1 MKKMSTV
8 LIFKK
13 ELFSNMFF
21 WLDNFIMFV
30 TVFLYFLSFALGNQP
45 LIFICLALFFVSALV
60 HFFIISF
67 LKKKLLSCPGTTII
81 IWQSIFYLFLFFVLA
96 IIFRCLGFP
105 LFYDFIDFLISLF
118 FVFYSVAFF
127 LIDYIFLKE
136 KKVN

>member
-1 MKKMSTV
+1 MKKISIV

-30 TVFLYFLSFALGNQP
+30 AVFLYFLSFPLSNQP
-45 LIFICLALFFVSALV
+45 LIYICLALFFISALV
-60 HFFIISF
+60 HFFTISF
-67 LKKKLLSCPGTTII
+67 LKKKLLSCPGIAII
-81 IWQSIFYLFLFFVLA
+81 IWQSIFYLLLFFVLT
-96 IIFRCLGFP
+96 IIFRCLRFP
-105 LFYDFIDFLISLF
+105 LFYDFIDVLISLF

-127 LIDYIFLKE
+127 LIDYIILKE

>member
-1 MKKMSTV
+1 MKKISIV

-30 TVFLYFLSFALGNQP
+30 AVFLYFLSFPLSNQP
-45 LIFICLALFFVSALV
+45 LIYIGLALFFISVLV
-60 HFFIISF
+60 HFFTISF
-67 LKKKLLSCPGTTII
+67 LKKKLLSCPGIVII
-81 IWQSIFYLFLFFVLA
+81 IWQSIFYLLLFFVLA
-96 IIFRCLGFP
+96 IIFRCLRFP
-105 LFYDFIDFLISLF
+105 LFYDFINVPISLF

-127 LIDYIFLKE
+127 LIDYIILKE